1 MKETV
6 LSKCKREG
14 RSEMRQRRR
23 DGTVNSK
30 VVAKTTKKQQ
40 APQLFAKPK
49 IFAPLPR
56 ENYYMYLT
64 LLLFL
69 ALLVLV
75 LFVFFFLCA
84 FVNDTLSKVVKWVG
98 VGLRC
103 LPWQLFSVIQIQK
116 FNWLGKISQLK

>member
-23 DGTVNSK
+23 DRTVNSK

-69 ALLVLV
+69 ALLVL
-75 LFVFFFLCA
+75 FVFLLCA

-98 VGLRC
+98 VCLGC
-103 LPWQLFSVIQIQK
+103 LPWQLFSVIKIQK